1 MNRSQSKMT
10 FRFGDSGPTAGR
22 EQNGQNGQN
31 EQNERSGGEQA
42 DLEQTVNPIDT
53 IAEEAETLPDDP
65 VIEEAA
71 DAVGHPHPVQE
82 DEPAIPAGGD
92 EDEIRRIE
100 SFIRESDKQSAQRYP
115 LPASIADPA
124 GESMSE
130 QGEWA
135 WNGVHTRT
143 RKPSLWK
150 VVASVAG
157 ALATGAVFGFIA
169 LSLFK
174 GEMKLPDP
182 TAGLP
187 NLPGQAETSD
197 GGKKVQTASDKQPA
211 DSATIPA
218 TAQPAGKGDKS
229 EAAWQAAGVY
239 VTDVNIPEKTFYM
252 LQYGVFDKPE
262 GAKTAIGEL
271 RDKGMAAMEEQAG
284 QHRVY
289 AAIASAREDAM
300 SLSQLLKNRQIDLY
314 VREMSRPALTQ
325 LAFQGNA
332 ADVEQF
338 MEDSDAVISWL
349 TAQSVAHL
357 EGTESA
363 AFAAEDTEQLRKQH
377 LQWTQHMSKV
387 QKGQP
392 KQSADAWTKLVQ
404 AMNTAISAV
413 NEYNKQPSTS
423 HLWSI
428 QQAVMQYLSAERFW
442 LDTMK
447 A

>member
-1 MNRSQSKMT
+1 MNRSHSKMT
-10 FRFGDSGPTAGR
+10 FRFGDSGTASGR
-22 EQNGQNGQN
+22 EQHERDSR
-31 EQNERSGGEQA
+31 EQGNF
-42 DLEQTVNPIDT
+42 EQTVNAIDK
-53 IAEEAETLPDDP
+53 IAEESGALPDGP
-65 VIEEAA
+65 GAEEAA
-71 DAVGHPHPVQE
+71 DMHGRAPLAGEGDPGS
-82 DEPAIPAGGD
+82 PAGGD

-100 SFIRESDKQSAQRYP
+100 TFIRESDKESSQRYP
-115 LPASIADPA
+115 LPVSIADPA

-130 QGEWA
+130 QGEWT

-150 VVASVAG
+150 VLASVTG

-174 GEMKLPDP
+174 GEVKLPDP

-187 NLPGQAETSD
+187 DLSAQAGQTPD
-197 GGKKVQTASDKQPA
+197 GGKKAQTASDKPPA
-211 DSATIPA
+211 DQAAIPA
-218 TAQPAGKGDKS
+218 AAQPAAGNEDKS

-271 RDKGMAAMEEQAG
+271 RDKGMAAMEEQEG

-289 AAIASAREDAM
+289 AAIASAREEAM

-314 VREMSRPALTQ
+314 VREMSRPALTK

-332 ADVEQF
+332 ADVERF
-338 MEDSDAVISWL
+338 IADSDKVIGWL
-349 TAQSVAHL
+349 MEQSVAHL

-363 AFAAEDTEQLRKQH
+363 AFAAEDTERLREQH

-428 QQAVMQYLSAERFW
+428 QQAVMQYLSAERSW

>member
-1 MNRSQSKMT
+1 MNRSHSKMT
-10 FRFGDSGPTAGR
+10 FRFGDSGPASGR
-22 EQNGQNGQN
+22 EQH
-31 EQNERSGGEQA
+31 ERDSREQA
-42 DLEQTVNPIDT
+42 NLELTVNAIDR
-53 IAEEAETLPDDP
+53 IAEEAGTLPDGP
-65 VIEEAA
+65 GAGEAA
-71 DAVGHPHPVQE
+71 DAHGQANSAAAG
-82 DEPAIPAGGD
+82 DPASPAGAD

-100 SFIRESDKQSAQRYP
+100 TFLRESDKESSQRYP
-115 LPASIADPA
+115 LPVSIADPA

-130 QGEWA
+130 QGEWT
-135 WNGVHTRT
+135 WNGVHTRS

-150 VVASVAG
+150 VIASVTG

-174 GEMKLPDP
+174 GEVKLPDP

-187 NLPGQAETSD
+187 DLSAQAGQTPD
-197 GGKKVQTASDKQPA
+197 GGKQGQTASDKPPA
-211 DSATIPA
+211 DQAAIPA
-218 TAQPAGKGDKS
+218 AAQPAGGNGDKS
-229 EAAWQAAGVY
+229 DAAWQAAGVY

-252 LQYGVFDKPE
+252 LQYGVFDKAE

-271 RDKGMAAMEEQAG
+271 RDKGMAAMEEQEG

-300 SLSQLLKNRQIDLY
+300 SLSRLLKNRQIDLY
-314 VREMSRPALTQ
+314 VREMSRPALTK

-338 MEDSDAVISWL
+338 IAASDNVIGWL
-349 TAQSVAHL
+349 MAQSVAHL

-363 AFAAEDTEQLRKQH
+363 AFAAEDTERLRERH

-428 QQAVMQYLSAERFW
+428 QQAVMQYLSSERSW

>member
-1 MNRSQSKMT
+1 MNRTHSKMT
-10 FRFGDSGPTAGR
+10 FRFGDSGTTAGR
-22 EQNGQNGQN
+22 EQN
-31 EQNERSGGEQA
+31 EQNERDGRRQS
-42 DLEQTVNPIDT
+42 DLEQTGYAIDT
-53 IAEEAETLPDDP
+53 IAEVEGALPDGP
-65 VIEEAA
+65 EVEEAA
-71 DAVGHPHPVQE
+71 ETHGHPHPVRE
-82 DEPAIPAGGD
+82 DEPAILGGGD
-92 EDEIRRIE
+92 EDEIHRIE

-115 LPASIADPA
+115 LPVSIADPA
-124 GESMSE
+124 GEPMSE

-150 VVASVAG
+150 VIASVAG

-174 GEMKLPDP
+174 GEVRLPDP

-187 NLPGQAETSD
+187 NLSGQAEQTSD
-197 GGKKVQTASDKQPA
+197 GGKVVQTASDKQPA
-211 DSATIPA
+211 DSAAIPA
-218 TAQPAGKGDKS
+218 TAQPTGKGDKS
-229 EAAWQAAGVY
+229 EAAWQATGVY

-300 SLSQLLKNRQIDLY
+300 SLSQLLKNRQIDMY

-363 AFAAEDTEQLRKQH
+363 AFAVEDTEQLRKQH

-413 NEYNKQPSTS
+413 NEYNKQPSAS

-428 QQAVMQYLSAERFW
+428 QQAVMQYLSAERSW

>member
-1 MNRSQSKMT
+1 MNRSHSKMT
-10 FRFGDSGPTAGR
+10 FRFGDSGPAAGR
-22 EQNGQNGQN
+22 EQNEQN
-31 EQNERSGGEQA
+31 EQNERDGREQSDREQA
-42 DLEQTVNPIDT
+42 AYAIDT
-53 IAEEAETLPDDP
+53 IAEEVAAQPDGP
-65 VIEEAA
+65 EFEVAA
-71 DAVGHPHPVQE
+71 DAHGQPHPVRE
-82 DEPAIPAGGD
+82 GDPAMPAGGG
-92 EDEIRRIE
+92 EDETHRIE
-100 SFIRESDKQSAQRYP
+100 SFIRETDKQSAQRYP

-124 GESMSE
+124 GESMCE
-130 QGEWA
+130 QGEWT

-150 VVASVAG
+150 VIASVTG

-174 GEMKLPDP
+174 GEVKLPDP
-182 TAGLP
+182 TAALP
-187 NLPGQAETSD
+187 DLSRQAGQPSD
-197 GGKKVQTASDKQPA
+197 GGKKAQTASDKQPA
-211 DSATIPA
+211 DNTAIPA
-218 TAQPAGKGDKS
+218 TAQPAGNGDKS

-332 ADVEQF
+332 SDVEQF
-338 MEDSDAVISWL
+338 MEDSDNVINWL
-349 TAQSVAHL
+349 TAQSVTHL

-392 KQSADAWTKLVQ
+392 QQSADAWTKLVQ

-413 NEYNKQPSTS
+413 NEYNKQPSSS

-428 QQAVMQYLSAERFW
+428 QQAVMQYLSAERSW

>member
-1 MNRSQSKMT
+1 MRWSRMNRSHSKMT
-10 FRFGDSGPTAGR
+10 FRFGDSGSASGR
-22 EQNGQNGQN
+22 EQN
-31 EQNERSGGEQA
+31 ERDGREQA
-42 DLEQTVNPIDT
+42 DLEQTAYAIDT
-53 IAEEAETLPDDP
+53 IAEEAGALPDGP
-65 VIEEAA
+65 EAEEAA
-71 DAVGHPHPVQE
+71 DAHGRPHSERESDPV
-82 DEPAIPAGGD
+82 IPASGE

-115 LPASIADPA
+115 LPVSIADPA

-130 QGEWA
+130 QGEWT

-150 VVASVAG
+150 VLASVTG

-174 GEMKLPDP
+174 GEVKLPDP

-187 NLPGQAETSD
+187 NLSGQAEQTSD
-197 GGKKVQTASDKQPA
+197 GRKQAQTASDKQPA
-211 DSATIPA
+211 DSAAIPA
-218 TAQPAGKGDKS
+218 TAQPAGNGDKS

-271 RDKGMAAMEEQAG
+271 RDKGMAAMEEQEG

-314 VREMSRPALTQ
+314 VREMSRSALTQ

-338 MEDSDAVISWL
+338 MEDSDNVISWL

-363 AFAAEDTEQLRKQH
+363 AFAAKDTEQLRKQH

-428 QQAVMQYLSAERFW
+428 QQAVMQYLSAERSW

>member
-1 MNRSQSKMT
+1 MNRSHSKMT
-10 FRFGDSGPTAGR
+10 FRFGDSGSASGR
-22 EQNGQNGQN
+22 EQN
-31 EQNERSGGEQA
+31 ERDGREQA
-42 DLEQTVNPIDT
+42 DLEQTAYVIDT
-53 IAEEAETLPDDP
+53 IAEEAGALPDGP
-65 VIEEAA
+65 EAEEAA
-71 DAVGHPHPVQE
+71 DAHGRPHSE
-82 DEPAIPAGGD
+82 RESDPAIPASGE

-115 LPASIADPA
+115 LPVSIADPA

-130 QGEWA
+130 QGEWT

-150 VVASVAG
+150 VLASVTG

-174 GEMKLPDP
+174 GEVKLPDP

-187 NLPGQAETSD
+187 NLSGQAEQTSD
-197 GGKKVQTASDKQPA
+197 GRKQAQTASDKQPA
-211 DSATIPA
+211 DSAAIPA
-218 TAQPAGKGDKS
+218 TAQPAGNGDKS

-271 RDKGMAAMEEQAG
+271 RDKGMAAMEEQEG

-338 MEDSDAVISWL
+338 MEDSDNVISWL

-363 AFAAEDTEQLRKQH
+363 AFAATDTEQLRKQH

-404 AMNTAISAV
+404 AMNTAVSAV

-428 QQAVMQYLSAERFW
+428 QQAVMQYLSAERSW

>member
-1 MNRSQSKMT
+1 MNRSHSKMT
-10 FRFGDSGPTAGR
+10 FRFGDSGSASGR
-22 EQNGQNGQN
+22 EQN
-31 EQNERSGGEQA
+31 ERDGREQA
-42 DLEQTVNPIDT
+42 DLEQTAYAIDT
-53 IAEEAETLPDDP
+53 IAEEAGALPDGP
-65 VIEEAA
+65 EAEEAA
-71 DAVGHPHPVQE
+71 DAHGRPHSERESDPV
-82 DEPAIPAGGD
+82 IPASGE

-115 LPASIADPA
+115 LPVSIADPA

-130 QGEWA
+130 QGEWT

-150 VVASVAG
+150 VLASVTG

-174 GEMKLPDP
+174 GEVKLPDP

-187 NLPGQAETSD
+187 NLSGQAEQTSD
-197 GGKKVQTASDKQPA
+197 GRKQAQTASDKQPA
-211 DSATIPA
+211 DSAAIPA
-218 TAQPAGKGDKS
+218 TAQPAGNGDKS

-271 RDKGMAAMEEQAG
+271 RDKGMAAMEEQEG

-314 VREMSRPALTQ
+314 VREMSRSALTQ

-338 MEDSDAVISWL
+338 MEDSDNVISWL

-363 AFAAEDTEQLRKQH
+363 AFAAKDTEQLRKQH

-428 QQAVMQYLSAERFW
+428 QQAVMQYLSAERSW

>member
-1 MNRSQSKMT
+1 MNRSHSKMT
-10 FRFGDSGPTAGR
+10 FRFGDSGSASGR
-22 EQNGQNGQN
+22 EQN
-31 EQNERSGGEQA
+31 ERDGREQA
-42 DLEQTVNPIDT
+42 DLEQTAYAIDT
-53 IAEEAETLPDDP
+53 IAEEAGALPDGP
-65 VIEEAA
+65 EAEEAA
-71 DAVGHPHPVQE
+71 DAHGRPHSERESDPV
-82 DEPAIPAGGD
+82 IPASGE

-115 LPASIADPA
+115 LPVSIADPA

-130 QGEWA
+130 QGEWT

-150 VVASVAG
+150 VLASVTG

-174 GEMKLPDP
+174 GEVKLPDP

-187 NLPGQAETSD
+187 NLSGQAEQTSD
-197 GGKKVQTASDKQPA
+197 GRKQAQTASDKQPA
-211 DSATIPA
+211 DSAAIPA
-218 TAQPAGKGDKS
+218 TAQPAGNGDKS

-271 RDKGMAAMEEQAG
+271 RDKGMAAMEEQEG

-325 LAFQGNA
+325 LAFQGYA

-338 MEDSDAVISWL
+338 MEDSDNVISWL

-363 AFAAEDTEQLRKQH
+363 AFAATDTEQLRKQH

-428 QQAVMQYLSAERFW
+428 QQAVMQYLSAERSW

>member
-1 MNRSQSKMT
+1 MNRSHSKMT
-10 FRFGDSGPTAGR
+10 FRFGDSGSASGR
-22 EQNGQNGQN
+22 EQN
-31 EQNERSGGEQA
+31 ERDGREQA
-42 DLEQTVNPIDT
+42 DLEQTANAIDT
-53 IAEEAETLPDDP
+53 IAEKAGALPDGP
-65 VIEEAA
+65 EAEEAA
-71 DAVGHPHPVQE
+71 DAHGRPHSE
-82 DEPAIPAGGD
+82 RESDPAIPASGE

-115 LPASIADPA
+115 LPVSIADPA

-130 QGEWA
+130 QGEWT

-150 VVASVAG
+150 VLASVAG

-174 GEMKLPDP
+174 GEVKLPDP

-187 NLPGQAETSD
+187 NLSGQAEQMSE
-197 GGKKVQTASDKQPA
+197 GGKKAQTASDKQPA
-211 DSATIPA
+211 DSVAIPA
-218 TAQPAGKGDKS
+218 TAQPAGNGDKS

-271 RDKGMAAMEEQAG
+271 RDKGMAAMEEQEG

-325 LAFQGNA
+325 LAFQGNS

-338 MEDSDAVISWL
+338 MEDSDNVISWL

-363 AFAAEDTEQLRKQH
+363 AFAAKDTEQLRKQH

-428 QQAVMQYLSAERFW
+428 QQAVMQYLSAERSW

>member
-1 MNRSQSKMT
+1 MNRSHSKMT
-10 FRFGDSGPTAGR
+10 FRFGESGTASGR
-22 EQNGQNGQN
+22 ER
-31 EQNERSGGEQA
+31 NERNERDDREQGN
-42 DLEQTVNPIDT
+42 LEQTANAIDK
-53 IAEEAETLPDDP
+53 IAEEAGTLLDGP
-65 VIEEAA
+65 
-71 DAVGHPHPVQE
+71 GSE
-82 DEPAIPAGGD
+82 DEPEAHGRPHSAEADDRPSPAGAE
-92 EDEIRRIE
+92 EDELRRIE
-100 SFIRESDKQSAQRYP
+100 TFIRESDQESSQRYP
-115 LPASIADPA
+115 LPVSIADPA

-130 QGEWA
+130 QGEWT
-135 WNGVHTRT
+135 WSGVHTRT

-150 VVASVAG
+150 VLASVAG

-174 GEMKLPDP
+174 GEVQLPDP

-187 NLPGQAETSD
+187 DLSSQAAKVTD
-197 GGKKVQTASDKQPA
+197 GGKKAQTAADKPPA
-211 DSATIPA
+211 DQAAIPA
-218 TAQPAGKGDKS
+218 AAQPAAGNGEKS

-262 GAKTAIGEL
+262 GAKTAIGDL
-271 RDKGMAAMEEQAG
+271 RDKGMAAMEEQG
-284 QHRVY
+284 DQYRVY

-314 VREMSRPALTQ
+314 VREMSRPALTK

-338 MEDSDAVISWL
+338 IADSDKVIGWL
-349 TAQSVAHL
+349 MAQSVAHL
-357 EGTESA
+357 EGTEAA
-363 AFAAEDTEQLRKQH
+363 AFAAEDTERLREQH
-377 LQWTQHMSKV
+377 LQWTQRMSKV

-392 KQSADAWTKLVQ
+392 KQSGDAWTKLVQ

-428 QQAVMQYLSAERFW
+428 QQAVMQYLSAERSW
-442 LDTMK
+442 LETMK